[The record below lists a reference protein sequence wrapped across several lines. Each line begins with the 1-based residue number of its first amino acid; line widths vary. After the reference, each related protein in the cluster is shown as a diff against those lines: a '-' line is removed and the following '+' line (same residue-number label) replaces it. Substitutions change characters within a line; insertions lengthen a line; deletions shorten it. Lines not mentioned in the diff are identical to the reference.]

1 MEDIKWNFWLIL
13 SILPWLSYVILWVV
27 IGSISIISG
36 IVGTIMTI
44 LIFILNKINFHK

>member
-27 IGSISIISG
+27 IGSVAIISG
-36 IVGTIMTI
+36 VMGTIITTI
-44 LIFILNKINFHK
+44 IFILNKINFHK